1 MVRIGGYILG
11 RVNMEGGEFTY
22 GNRIELGSIF
32 ASTEKTEYQK
42 LKAAFREV
50 YGYSCRLV
58 PFRRRLAMLND
69 LAQGLLSW
77 VEKEQRLLKYNPTV
91 NELAADIQG
100 FSKRVG
106 VFSTV
111 KAIAKAYGCDPDVV
125 LNWEYYKVFS
135 ILYTDLEEHKYQER
149 YHKVLE
155 NEYKH
160 KGNSRTTRR

>member
-1 MVRIGGYILG
+1 MIRIGGYILG
-11 RVNMEGGEFTY
+11 RVDMEGGEFTY

-77 VEKEQRLLKYNPTV
+77 VEKEQRLLKYKPSP
-91 NELAADIQG
+91 NEVAAGIKEL
-100 FSKRVG
+100 SERVG
-106 VFSTV
+106 SMSTI
-111 KAIAKAYGCDPDVV
+111 KAIAKAYGRDPDEV
-125 LNWEYYKVFS
+125 LRWNYGKVFG
-135 ILYTDLEEHKYQER
+135 ILFTDLEEYKYRQR
-149 YHKVLE
+149 YNKILE
-155 NEYKH
+155 NEH
-160 KGNSRTTRR
+160 KRNR